1 VKPRAFRE
9 EEEASMTEHAARL
22 AAIVEPLHA
31 LDWGDVD
38 AVKRLTGEVL
48 RTVAA
53 EPGLLAG
60 VVGGLRDRPDLMALS
75 DHDIDYAFTKFVL
88 HRGRE
93 DRFRLRLH
101 VMHPGTPDIP
111 HSHRASFAS
120 LILGGGYRHTVFAPF
135 DTDGGLP
142 EPGDLRVVMSADLDP
157 GDHYV
162 LHHSVIHTLRVEGR
176 PCLSL
181 MLRGPVEK
189 PRAVVVDRERGQ
201 SWYQVSAAASGEEAE
216 RLKASFRP
224 LDEADIATALA
235 LIGEAG
241 HGR

>member
-1 VKPRAFRE
+1 
-9 EEEASMTEHAARL
+9 MTEHADRL
-22 AAIVEPLHA
+22 ATMVEPLHA
-31 LDWGDVD
+31 LDWND
-38 AVKRLTGEVL
+38 AAVAKRLTGEVL
-48 RTVAA
+48 RAVAG

-60 VVGGLRDRPDLMALS
+60 LVRGLRDRPDLQALG
-75 DHDIDYAFTKFVL
+75 DHDVDYGFTKFVL
-88 HRGRE
+88 HRGRD

-120 LILGGGYRHTVFAPF
+120 LILGGSYRHTVFAPF
-135 DTDGGLP
+135 DAG
-142 EPGDLRVVMSADLDP
+142 GDLPGPDALRTVFSGDLDP

-162 LHHSVIHTLRVEGR
+162 LHHSVIHTLRVDGR

-189 PRAVVVDRERGQ
+189 PRAVVVDRERGR
-201 SWYQVSAAASGEEAE
+201 SWYQVSAAASGEDAE

-224 LDEADIATALA
+224 LGEADLATALA
-235 LIGEAG
+235 LIEEAG